1 MNGLTM
7 KKMFSFF
14 TISVMA
20 ISMRAAGN
28 DIAAKLFDQSSGFRL
43 HEGKVRK
50 QKLIFIPEIPGAD
63 TGSWR
68 IVWEKGEKI
77 LELILKHPIKLP
89 PFESKIRI
97 EMEIECS
104 PGATLLAADLR
115 LQDAEGEVCMFNSNR
130 GGRYTGNS
138 RAAVNSGD
146 NSQKGNQRIGEEEQF
161 EAATVGQLK
170 YLFSWSVSGSHS
182 SGSLPGGTDG
192 NGNGIP
198 DWWEHYYFGGLIGG
212 AAGGDFSGDGQTVL
226 QHYQNGT
233 APSRNASAK
242 LSVFTPLEK

>member
-130 GGRYTGNS
+130 GGRYTGNIT
-138 RAAVNSGD
+138 A
-146 NSQKGNQRIGEEEQF
+146 IWEI
-161 EAATVGQLK
+161 AATGQKVGV
-170 YLFSWSVSGSHS
+170 SWGRNINKKLDFPVSITNFAFLLQQPKGDITIK
-182 SGSLPGGTDG
+182 SLRLITD
-192 NGNGIP
+192 P
-198 DWWEHYYFGGLIGG
+198 QEVQ
-212 AAGGDFSGDGQTVL
+212 AEKV
-226 QHYQNGT
+226 
-233 APSRNASAK
+233 
-242 LSVFTPLEK
+242 TP